1 MFGFQKFTRT
11 DSCKL
16 LCLAMFMSSGAHF
29 AVFSEYVNGNAFMRC
44 VASLFLLLLALFV
57 VVVVV
62 VVYISSRVVIVYWD
76 GELENVSKDI
86 FITALE
92 SDNIPLID
100 DDGDKLN
107 AFMRKYFFLSSK
119 EIKLLD
125 RKIAQINL
133 EVSKFKIDL
142 EDI

>member
-1 MFGFQKFTRT
+1 MFGFQRLTST
-11 DSCKL
+11 DGCKL
-16 LCLAMFMSSGAHF
+16 LWLAMFMFSGAHF
-29 AVFSEYVNGNAFMRC
+29 AVFSEYVNGNAFMMC
-44 VASLFLLLLALFV
+44 VAFLFLLLLALL
-57 VVVVV
+57 
-62 VVYISSRVVIVYWD
+62 VVYISSRVVVVYWD

-92 SDNIPLID
+92 NDSIQLID
-100 DDGDKLN
+100 DDSDKLN

-133 EVSKFKIDL
+133 ELSKFKIDL

>member
-1 MFGFQKFTRT
+1 MFGFQRLTST

-16 LCLAMFMSSGAHF
+16 VWLAMFMFSGAHF
-29 AVFSEYVNGNAFMRC
+29 AVFSEYVNGNAFMMC
-44 VASLFLLLLALFV
+44 VAFLFLLLLALL
-57 VVVVV
+57 
-62 VVYISSRVVIVYWD
+62 VVYISSRVVVVYWD
-76 GELENVSKDI
+76 GKLEDVSKDI

-92 SDNIPLID
+92 NDSIPLID

-107 AFMRKYFFLSSK
+107 AFMRKYIFLSSK

>member
-1 MFGFQKFTRT
+1 MFGFQKFTHT
-11 DSCKL
+11 DSCKIVW
-16 LCLAMFMSSGAHF
+16 LAMFIFSGVHLAI
-29 AVFSEYVNGNAFMRC
+29 FSEYVKGNALMMC
-44 VASLFLLLLALFV
+44 VASLFLLLLALL
-57 VVVVV
+57 
-62 VVYISSRVVIVYWD
+62 VVYISSRVMVVYWD
-76 GELENVSKDI
+76 GELENVSKDM

-92 SDNIPLID
+92 NDSISLID
-100 DDGDKLN
+100 DDSDKLN

-133 EVSKFKIDL
+133 ELSKFKIDL

>member
-1 MFGFQKFTRT
+1 MFGFQKFTHT
-11 DSCKL
+11 DSCKIVW
-16 LCLAMFMSSGAHF
+16 LAMFMFSGVHLAI
-29 AVFSEYVNGNAFMRC
+29 FSAYVKGNTLMMC
-44 VASLFLLLLALFV
+44 IASLFLLLLSLL
-57 VVVVV
+57 
-62 VVYISSRVVIVYWD
+62 VVYISSRVVVVYWD

-92 SDNIPLID
+92 NDSIQLID
-100 DDGDKLN
+100 DDSDKLN

-133 EVSKFKIDL
+133 ELSKFKIDL

>member
-1 MFGFQKFTRT
+1 MGFKGLRVQIAV
-11 DSCKL
+11 SWYGL
-16 LCLAMFMSSGAHF
+16 LCLCFQVHILLSLVSMLRVTHLW
-29 AVFSEYVNGNAFMRC
+29 C
-44 VASLFLLLLALFV
+44 VAFLFLLLLALL
-57 VVVVV
+57 
-62 VVYISSRVVIVYWD
+62 VVYISSRVVVVYWD
-76 GELENVSKDI
+76 GKLEDVSKDI

-92 SDNIPLID
+92 NDSIPLID

-107 AFMRKYFFLSSK
+107 AFMRKYLFLSSK

>member
-1 MFGFQKFTRT
+1 MFGFQKFTHT

-16 LCLAMFMSSGAHF
+16 VWLAMLMFSGAHF
-29 AVFSEYVNGNAFMRC
+29 AVFSEYVNGNAFMMC
-44 VASLFLLLLALFV
+44 IASLFLLLLALLV
-57 VVVVV
+57 G
-62 VVYISSRVVIVYWD
+62 YISSMVVVVYWD
-76 GELENVSKDI
+76 GELEDVSKDM
-86 FITALE
+86 FINALE
-92 SDNIPLID
+92 NDSVSLVD
-100 DDGDKLN
+100 DDSDKLN
-107 AFMRKYFFLSSK
+107 AFMCKYFFLSSK

>member
-1 MFGFQKFTRT
+1 MFGFQRLTST

-16 LCLAMFMSSGAHF
+16 LWLAMFMSSGAHF
-29 AVFSEYVNGNAFMRC
+29 AVFSEYVNGNAFMMC
-44 VASLFLLLLALFV
+44 VASLFLLLLALL
-57 VVVVV
+57 
-62 VVYISSRVVIVYWD
+62 VVYISSRVVTVYWD